1 MSLLLIVSLVWAFSF
16 GLIGSS
22 LKGVH
27 PDVVS
32 FIRLT
37 LAAAVFVPFARR
49 IPWTRILQFAGIGAI
64 QFGVMYHAYNWS
76 FQFLKGHEIALLT
89 VTTPFFITA
98 LNDLQRRRFAPI
110 NAILA
115 TLAVLGALIVKAGGT
130 VAQPPLVGVL
140 LIQLSNLAFA
150 FGQLAYRRLYAGAAE
165 RTQPGDASV
174 FFYCYA
180 GAALVTAPLA
190 SIHLVDTF
198 VRLTRGQLAAL
209 LYLGII
215 ASGMSFF
222 LWNRGA
228 RHTSAG
234 TLAVMNNLKIPL
246 AVLVSFLVFGEK
258 ANLPRLIAGGGLVF
272 AAALLPT
279 RKETWT

>member
-1 MSLLLIVSLVWAFSF
+1 MSLLLMVSLVWAFSF
-16 GLIGSS
+16 GLIGST
-22 LKGVH
+22 LKPVN

-32 FIRLT
+32 FFRLT
-37 LAAAVFVPFARR
+37 LAAACFVPFARR
-49 IPWTRILQFAGIGAI
+49 MPWKRALQFAGIGAI

-76 FQFLKGHEIALLT
+76 FQYLKGHEVALLT
-89 VTTPFFITA
+89 VTTPLFITA

-130 VAQPPLVGVL
+130 VAQPSLVGVL

-150 FGQLAYRRLYAGAAE
+150 FGQLAYRRLYAGADA
-165 RTQPGDASV
+165 RKQPGDAGV

-190 SIHLVDTF
+190 SLHLGDAIAS
-198 VRLTRGQLAAL
+198 LTRGQLAAL
-209 LYLGII
+209 LYLGIV
-215 ASGMSFF
+215 ASGVSFF

-246 AVLVSFLVFGEK
+246 AVLVSFLVFGES
-258 ANLPRLIAGGGLVF
+258 ANLPRLLAGGGLVL

-279 RKETWT
+279 RKENWT

>member
-1 MSLLLIVSLVWAFSF
+1 MMLLIIVSLVWAFSF
-16 GLIGSS
+16 GLIGST
-22 LKGVH
+22 LKPVH
-27 PDVVS
+27 PNVVS
-32 FIRLT
+32 FFRLT
-37 LAAAVFVPFARR
+37 LAAACFAPFVRR
-49 IPWTRILQFAGIGAI
+49 LPWKRALQFAGIGAI

-76 FQFLKGHEIALLT
+76 FQFLKGHEVALLT

-130 VAQPPLVGVL
+130 VAQPPLTGVL
-140 LIQLSNLAFA
+140 LTQLSNLAFA
-150 FGQLAYRRLYAGAAE
+150 FGQLAYRRLYADSARGTAA
-165 RTQPGDASV
+165 GDSGV

-190 SIHLVDTF
+190 SLHLADAIA
-198 VRLTRGQLAAL
+198 RLTRGQIAAL

-215 ASGMSFF
+215 ASGVSFF

-228 RHTSAG
+228 RHTAAG
-234 TLAVMNNLKIPL
+234 ALAVMNNLKIPL
-246 AVLVSFLVFGEK
+246 AVLVSFLIFGES
-258 ANLPRLIAGGGLVF
+258 AHVPRLIAGGGLVL